1 MHGSS
6 RASKRRPRKL
16 SPQPGKLLAEQMGM
30 HPQTASLR
38 AGAIVLVF
46 AAVGCGPAAETPPVD
61 EDKAT
66 SPAPDAG
73 SPADD
78 ARPLGLATP
87 PSNACPSGRC
97 SSVDAAVAPTP
108 TPEAEDAGAVDL
120 SRGDSGMP
128 GWASSFGVTGYT
140 EALAVALDPTNG
152 DIALAGYTS
161 GSANLGGGVIAGGAF
176 VARFASGG
184 AYKWAHLFPSGG
196 VTVDSVAVDGAGDVL
211 VSGAFF
217 GTADFG
223 GGAVALTGPYE
234 DIFLAEYDSSGGF
247 RWLQHASAVATAPE
261 DNPGSP
267 TAFPASF
274 NQVVFDASG
283 DIYCVGSSHG
293 SAVDLGCGAMPTGA
307 GEFIAELDSTGACAW
322 SHAYGTSESFQDYP
336 LNIALDGAGNVLVA
350 GGLFGTVDFG
360 TGAMS
365 DSYGDADPLVF
376 VQKLGANGATLWA
389 NSFGPG
395 AVYGLG
401 TDANGN
407 ILMAGYSALGKTG
420 NFDTFFVQK
429 ADPTGSSV
437 WSKTFAGGNLTGG
450 SANGLVVSAAG
461 EPIVTGTFDSTVDLG
476 GGPLNATP
484 LPPTGDNCGSC
495 GVFVA
500 KLSATGAY
508 EWAFSPGPTGATQ
521 VGTLRAGGIA
531 ANATAVVTAGQF
543 TGTLTFPGNTLTS
556 VGTDGNAYLASFR
569 P

>member
-1 MHGSS
+1 MH
-6 RASKRRPRKL
+6 
-16 SPQPGKLLAEQMGM
+16 
-30 HPQTASLR
+30 HQTASLR
-38 AGAIVLVF
+38 TGAIALLF
-46 AAVGCGPAAETPPVD
+46 AAYGCGPAAETPPVA
-61 EDKAT
+61 EDKT
-66 SPAPDAG
+66 TTPTLDAG
-73 SPADD
+73 SPGED

-87 PSNACPSGRC
+87 PSSACPSGRC
-97 SSVDAAVAPTP
+97 SAVDAAAP
-108 TPEAEDAGAVDL
+108 TPEAQDAGAL
-120 SRGDSGMP
+120 GISRGDSDAAP
-128 GWASSFGVTGYT
+128 GEQARSDAGVNAAPDAGGAPQWASAFGVTGYT

-152 DIALAGYTS
+152 DIALTGYTS

-176 VARFASGG
+176 LARFESDG
-184 AYKWAHLFPSGG
+184 AYEWAHLFPSGG
-196 VTVDSVAVDGAGDVL
+196 VTVGNVAIDRAGDVL

-234 DIFLAEYDSSGGF
+234 DMFLAEYDSSGSF

-274 NQVVFDASG
+274 NQVVLDASG

-307 GEFIAELDSTGACAW
+307 GEFVAELDPTGACMW
-322 SHAYGTSESFQDYP
+322 SHSYGVTDSFQDYP
-336 LNIALDGAGNVLVA
+336 LNVTLDGAGNVLVA
-350 GGLFGTVDFG
+350 GGFFGTVDFG

-376 VQKLGANGATLWA
+376 VQKLGSSGATLWA
-389 NSFGPG
+389 KSFGPG

-401 TDANGN
+401 ADANGN

-429 ADPTGSSV
+429 ADPTGSAV

-484 LPPTGDNCGSC
+484 LPSTGDNCGSC

-500 KLSATGAY
+500 KFSAAGAY
-508 EWAFSPGPTGATQ
+508 EWAFTPGPTGATE

-531 ANATAVVTAGQF
+531 ASATAVVTAGQF

-556 VGTDGNAYLASFR
+556 VGTDGNAYLASLR